1 MSVDTNNDA
10 SLDNE
15 NDCLWTL
22 IADVRHWL
30 EWQSECGAVDW
41 AVEDWT
47 AWTKPIQR
55 TQQSAAPAYNR
66 AIQNKSKAPDTV
78 EQTKSHTPHPP
89 APVAPDKPKTK
100 IPSAWQ
106 NIIENA
112 APVLNVAALSTGDAG
127 LQSVREFQR
136 SYCQSNTPCQIGFGN
151 IHAPVLI
158 IAGDKSPMKADGFK
172 MLSNMREHVLKLSK
186 SQLYFMDYPTRGSG
200 QAQCHQKLCHQIFH
214 GLLRAQSP
222 KFILVMG
229 EACALEL
236 FGSQGRPV
244 MGEVGE
250 LRCLGT
256 VDQPIQ
262 AVWTHHPHFLLDHGH
277 EKRTV
282 MRHLQNVRRLL
293 MKQGL
298 Q

>member
-1 MSVDTNNDA
+1 MTFAVLTLL
-10 SLDNE
+10 SLDVQAQE
-15 NDCLWTL
+15 
-22 IADVRHWL
+22 
-30 EWQSECGAVDW
+30 ESE
-41 AVEDWT
+41 E
-47 AWTKPIQR
+47 
-55 TQQSAAPAYNR
+55 
-66 AIQNKSKAPDTV
+66 
-78 EQTKSHTPHPP
+78 
-89 APVAPDKPKTK
+89 
-100 IPSAWQ
+100 
-106 NIIENA
+106 
-112 APVLNVAALSTGDAG
+112 APVLTFEELGWVPPFQVAAFVDDTATGDCDRIDARYG
-127 LQSVREFQR
+127 RCIERVNFYQPEPVWWALENEMDSSVLPIVYPDQTQLWVNASEDEQKRWKR
-136 SYCQSNTPCQIGFGN
+136 SDRKTMRLLAELYAQTWEDIVYRWKESGDPM
-151 IHAPVLI
+151 A
-158 IAGDKSPMKADGFK
+158 IAMKADGFK
-172 MLSNMREHVLKLSK
+172 MLSNMREHVLKLRK

-200 QAQCHQKLCHQIFH
+200 QALCHQKLCHQIFH